1 MAFLDFNAYGRGA
14 IAGNA
19 LAERQATFDL
29 QYPVAQAGMED
40 AMAARQANMD
50 NYQFQA
56 QVLRD
61 SAALPPE
68 QRAAFLAQ
76 RVQETLQ
83 GLDPTTPAASRQA
96 ATLAQFALR
105 QSDAF
110 RQAGNLEGAKVLG
123 QTGFGVNPAGMSDAS
138 QRDMQGYVN
147 ALQNTDAPYYFSTTQ
162 NKWIPLA
169 AERAMLA
176 QYGNRPQATTAGAPG
191 ANMSYAPGVPA
202 APALSPTLQVAL
214 QGPPVAQL
222 PGAAGPVMAV
232 PAEGPYPETAS
243 LRYPAAPQVTPLW
256 QEWLNQAMQQQQLV
270 EAQRKAAIAPYLPQF
285 PPSPLAPAYT
295 PGVAP
300 AYNNWITGRR

>member
-1 MAFLDFNAYGRGA
+1 MAYAKGA
-14 IAGNA
+14 QAGNA
-19 LAERQATFDL
+19 FAERQATFDL

-40 AMAARQANMD
+40 AMASRQANLD

-56 QVLRD
+56 QALRD
-61 SAALPPE
+61 AAALPPE

-83 GLDPTTPAASRQA
+83 GLDATNPAASRQA

-110 RQAGNLEGAKVLG
+110 RQAGNLEGAKALG
-123 QTGFGVNPAGMSDAS
+123 QTGFGVNPAGMTDAS

-176 QYGNRPQATTAGAPG
+176 QYGGQPAAPTG
-191 ANMSYAPGVPA
+191 GVPA
-202 APALSPTLQVAL
+202 YAGVPQASIAPGMPPPLAPALSPTLQVAL
-214 QGPPVAQL
+214 QGGPAGVI
-222 PGAAGPVMAV
+222 PGSTGPTLAMPAAGA
-232 PAEGPYPETAS
+232 YPETAS

-270 EAQRKAAIAPYLPQF
+270 EAQRRAVLAPYLPGL
-285 PPSPLAPAYT
+285 PSEPVAPGYI